1 MRRNR
6 TSDYS
11 HPTLTCLVRI
21 KARTKAPRRFSEDE
35 WTSLLKSSLR
45 RTRFSYS
52 DQPIGIDLGRIELD
66 LNLYILGDRYKRSAH
81 LFDQHFTRFVQRI
94 DIGVVAVSSVRKFF
108 RASNP
113 SNFRYRSP
121 ARSERH
127 GFLPFPQSGESSRPC
142 PVRQYWRLQ
151 ASVQRHLLRP
161 YGEREPEPVAS
172 YLRFIGSNYLS

>member
-127 GFLPFPQSGESSRPC
+127 GFFAFSSIRRIKSSLSRAPILAPSSFC
-142 PVRQYWRLQ
+142 SKAFTTAVRRT
-151 ASVQRHLLRP
+151 
-161 YGEREPEPVAS
+161 
-172 YLRFIGSNYLS
+172 